1 MTHFRSVWF
10 SNRQFR
16 ARPWTFEGENTV
28 RALLICC
35 LMLGCGAVW
44 AQPGGY
50 LEGTVS
56 GESGEALSRANIVVQ
71 GTDFPERTGAAAG
84 TDGRFRFAVPAG
96 NYRIEITFIG
106 YKPEIREN
114 VFVQAGRSTT
124 LNVVLKEQV
133 IFLEQSVVSASRRQ
147 EKVLEAPASVAVVE
161 GADIRSNPSM
171 NIADHVKNLPA
182 VDFAKT
188 GMANSSIV
196 VRGFNSVFTGTLLM
210 MTDNRFARVPSVRVN
225 APNFIPIT
233 SDDVERI
240 EVVLGPGSALYGP
253 NSADGVM
260 HIITHS
266 PFTSQGTSAH
276 FGYGERSLRQASI
289 RHAGAVGDRVGY
301 KVSARYYT
309 GREWEYT
316 DPEEVRARQRR
327 EKEIAADLN
336 LSPLPTRDP
345 DTKNLGLE
353 ARLDWRASDNF
364 TAILSAGHNKADLVG
379 LTGVGA
385 SQTIDWQYNY
395 AQLRVLYGDWFIQ
408 AFRNWTDAG
417 GTFLLRT
424 GTPVVDRSA
433 LTVFQTQHTSN
444 LGARQ
449 RFTYGL
455 DALMTRPVTD
465 GTIMGKNEDD
475 DDLNEYGGYV
485 QSETALS
492 APLDLVLA
500 LRYDY
505 HNRLAEAELSPRAAL
520 VFKPRATQTLRLT
533 YNRAFGT
540 PSTNNLYLDLLSQR
554 DPFGLSP
561 NFTPLFS
568 GLGLGEFKS
577 IDIWAQGTYSS
588 GSDKGLTFRR
598 DGEGRPLFRS
608 PFAPLVAGQSAQ
620 LGLAPSDAG
629 YPIGPDGYM
638 AMDHPLVTNV
648 MWGIGRQ
655 AVLTQLGPQ
664 FQMLATAV
672 LVAQGMG
679 TAEAQAAAGQLAEAL
694 PGIVPEQL
702 PGLRN
707 VMGKLNQETKGFDFA
722 TADGGPIRPFDV
734 PRIESAITQTIE
746 LGYKGVVAD
755 KLVVAADLYQSRTED
770 FVAPLGLETPNVFL
784 EPQSLGAALG
794 AALEQTLADPANAD
808 LAGVLAALDQV
819 AIEGVVEGNNNGTPV
834 DEMVSILVSGAARI
848 PYGTVSPEQASD
860 PYAVIASYR
869 NFGEVTIHGLDL
881 SLAYYPADHWRLT
894 GSYSFVDDNF
904 FEDLQLSRNE
914 SPGGGAD
921 IALNAPQHKAKL
933 GAAYNFAQLGLE
945 VGGRVRY
952 NGSFPMNS
960 GVYVGD
966 VDSYT
971 VVDLNLTYQLP
982 LEPDLVLQVDASNV
996 LNQAYRS
1003 FVGAPEV
1010 GRLVFGQ
1017 LGVRF

>member
-1 MTHFRSVWF
+1 MSKMSR
-10 SNRQFR
+10 
-16 ARPWTFEGENTV
+16 
-28 RALLICC
+28 LMC
-35 LMLGCGAVW
+35 LWAILGCGAVW
-44 AQPGGY
+44 AQPGGFI
-50 LEGTVS
+50 EGTVT
-56 GESGEALSRANIVVQ
+56 GEAGEALAGANIAVSL
-71 GTDFPERTGAAAG
+71 PEEDYKVGIAAG
-84 TDGRFRFAVPAG
+84 AEGRFRTAVPAG
-96 NYRIEITFIG
+96 NYQVEFTFVG
-106 YKPEIREN
+106 YKAEIREN
-114 VFVQAGRSTT
+114 VLVEAGQTT
-124 LNVVLKEQV
+124 RLDVVLVEQV
-133 IFLEQSVVSASRRQ
+133 IFLGQSVVSASRRQ
-147 EKVLEAPASVAVVE
+147 EKVLDAPASVAVVE
-161 GADIRSNPSM
+161 GGDIRNNPALSVSEH
-171 NIADHVKNLPA
+171 IQDLPA

-188 GMANSSIV
+188 GLAQSNVV
-196 VRGFNSVFTGTLLM
+196 VRGFNNVFSGALLTL
-210 MTDNRFARVPSVRVN
+210 TDNRLARVPSLRLN
-225 APNFIPIT
+225 AYSFIPVT
-233 SDDVERI
+233 NDDVERI
-240 EVVLGPGSALYGP
+240 EVVLGPGAALYGP
-253 NSADGVM
+253 NSANGVM

-266 PFTSQGTSAH
+266 PFTSQGTSVDV
-276 FGYGERSLRQASI
+276 GMGERSLRQTAL
-289 RHAGAVGDRVGY
+289 RHAGVVGDRLGY
-301 KVSARYYT
+301 KVSAQYYT
-309 GREWEYT
+309 GTDWKYT
-316 DPEEVRARQRR
+316 DPEEEEARKNNPTIPERESDVERR
-327 EKEIAADLN
+327 SAEV
-336 LSPLPTRDP
+336 
-345 DTKNLGLE
+345 
-353 ARLDWRASDNF
+353 RLDWRASDDL
-364 TAILSAGHNKADLVG
+364 TAILSAGYNKADQIE

-385 SQTIDWQYNY
+385 GQALDWTYNY
-395 AQLRVLYGDWFIQ
+395 AQLRLLYRDWFFQ
-408 AFRNWTDAG
+408 TFRNWSDAG
-417 GTFLLRT
+417 DTYLLRT
-424 GTPVVDRSA
+424 GAPIVDTSS
-433 LTVFQTQHTSN
+433 LTVFQAQHTTR
-444 LGARQ
+444 LGPRQ
-449 RFTYGL
+449 RFTYGF
-455 DALMTRPVTD
+455 DALLTRPDTD
-465 GTIMGKNEDD
+465 GTITGKNEDD

-952 NGSFPMNS
+952 TGAFPMHS
-960 GVYVGD
+960 GVYLGEL
-966 VDSYT
+966 DSYT
-971 VVDLNLTYQLP
+971 VLDLNLTYQLP
-982 LEPDLVLQVDASNV
+982 LEQDLVLRVDASNV
-996 LNQAYRS
+996 LDQAYRS

-1017 LGVRF
+1017 VGLRF

>member
-1 MTHFRSVWF
+1 M
-10 SNRQFR
+10 
-16 ARPWTFEGENTV
+16 

-35 LMLGCGAVW
+35 LMLGCGTVW

-475 DDLNEYGGYV
+475 DDLNEFGLYL
-485 QSETALS
+485 QSETALGRL
-492 APLDLVLA
+492 LDLVLA

-505 HNRLAEAELSPRAAL
+505 HSRLADPEFSPRAAL
-520 VFKPRATQTLRLT
+520 VFKPKPTQTWRLT
-533 YNRAFGT
+533 YNRAFST
-540 PSTNNLYLDLLSQR
+540 PTSINLYLDLQATR
-554 DPFGLSP
+554 DPFGFSEI
-561 NFTPLFS
+561 FTPMFS
-568 GLGLGEFKS
+568 ARGLEFDS
-577 IDIWAQGTYSS
+577 MDLRTQGNYRNNVY
-588 GSDKGLTFRR
+588 GFTFRR
-598 DGEGRPLFRS
+598 EGGRPLFRS
-608 PFAPLVAGQSAQ
+608 PFAAMAGLPADQY
-620 LGLAPSDAG
+620 LRLDDP
-629 YPIGPDGYM
+629 
-638 AMDHPLVTNV
+638 VFTNV
-648 MWGIGRQ
+648 MWGVGRE
-655 AVLTQLGPQ
+655 AVLAQLLPTIKE
-664 FQMLATAV
+664 MAV
-672 LVAQGMG
+672 DILIEQGLG
-679 TAEAQAAAGQLAEAL
+679 AEEAQAIANGLAEAF
-694 PGIVPEQL
+694 PGIVPERL
-702 PGLRN
+702 TGLRN
-707 VMGKLNQETKGFDFA
+707 VMGRLNIAAEPLGEAPDENRQPFFFVESNGA
-722 TADGGPIRPFDV
+722 TPVTAYDV
-734 PRIESAITQTIE
+734 PRIQSAITRTIE
-746 LGYKGVVAD
+746 FGYKGVVAD
-755 KLVVAADLYQSRTED
+755 KLVVAADLYQSRIENY
-770 FVAPLGLETPNVFL
+770 VGSVSVETPNVFL
-784 EPQSLGAALG
+784 EPESLGAALNRG
-794 AALEQTLADPANAD
+794 FEQTLSDPANA
-808 LAGVLAALDQV
+808 LIAAGLQV
-819 AIEGVVEGNNNGTPV
+819 VDEVQVPGLLEGNRNGSPV
-834 DEMVSILVSGAARI
+834 DELTAIFVAGAAAI
-848 PYGTVSPEQASD
+848 PYGTVTPEQASD
-860 PYAVIASYR
+860 PYAMVLTYR
-869 NFGEVTIHGLDL
+869 NYEDVTIHGLDL
-881 SLAYYPADHWRLT
+881 SLAYYPTSQWRLT
-894 GSYSFVDDNF
+894 GNYSFVNENF
-904 FEDLQLSRNE
+904 FENLKYTHV
-914 SPGGGAD
+914 PGSGD
-921 IALNAPQHKAKL
+921 IALNAPRHKFKFGSSYDFSRMGL
-933 GAAYNFAQLGLE
+933 G
-945 VGGRVRY
+945 VGGALRFT
-952 NGSFPMNS
+952 GSFPMQS

-966 VDSYT
+966 VDAYT
-971 VVDLNLTYQLP
+971 VLDLTLNYRLP
-982 LEPDLVLQVDASNV
+982 VERDLVFHVDGSNV
-996 LNQAYRS
+996 LNTPYRS
-1003 FVGAPEV
+1003 FIGAPEV
-1010 GRLVFGQ
+1010 GRLVFSQ
-1017 LGVRF
+1017 VSLRF